1 MSFDG
6 LFLNKVVLELQ
17 KLNSGKITKIYQLA
31 KFDFLFT
38 IRSFNS
44 NYNMYFNMTP
54 DSSRIQ
60 LTNLDYER
68 PKNPSS
74 FTMFLRKHLEGAII
88 RSIKQHRSDRI
99 CTFELAKTNELGF
112 LENKFLIFEI
122 MGRYSNLV
130 ILDHDYKVIDAY
142 KHINP
147 FDNANRTVFPG
158 CKYDFPPSSKDN
170 AFESNDNLIYTNP
183 SELVQKYEGISMV
196 SANEIIKRKI
206 SLHDFINLD
215 VDPVST
221 VTTKSQNYYY
231 VDLTYKDGPKTRYS
245 DIFDMLDIFYHA
257 KDQAVR
263 NSQKSDDLLK
273 FITSKISRNDRKIS
287 KFTEDL
293 LKANNA
299 EEYKI
304 IGDLIYANMHL
315 IKKGDKSVTLL
326 NYYTNKEQTI
336 TIDKRLSAQKN
347 GEKYYKKF
355 SKLKKSISHISEQ
368 IEIAKEENEYLN
380 IVKEQIQNATLEDL
394 EEIRTELENSKM
406 IKKSNK
412 QNKRKKVMYK
422 IYKSDDGTS
431 IFVGKNN
438 IQNEYLT
445 HKNALPNEV
454 WVHIK
459 DSPSSHVIIKQSL
472 EDVSEETLR
481 LAANICAY
489 YSKYKY
495 SSSVAVDYT
504 KARFVKKIP
513 GKRNCFVTYKNHK
526 TIYIDPDEQV
536 VLNLKNHNKWCC
548 DFLILSVYGCYK
560 IYPTIRSPSG
570 YFILFSSN
578 LLFLTINSNASTP
591 TLPINITSTKTNFE
605 R

>member
-6 LFLNKVVLELQ
+6 LFLNKVILELQ
-17 KLNSGKITKIYQLA
+17 KLCSGKITKIYQLG

-38 IRSFNS
+38 IRSFNT
-44 NYNMYFNMTP
+44 NYNLYYNMTP

-60 LTNLDYER
+60 ITGLDHEK

-88 RSIKQHRSDRI
+88 KSITQHRSDRV
-99 CTFELAKTNELGF
+99 CCFELTKTNELGF
-112 LENKFLIFEI
+112 LESKYLIFEI

-130 ILDHDYKVIDAY
+130 IADHEYKVIDAY

-147 FDNANRTVFPG
+147 FDDANRTVFPG
-158 CKYDFPPSSKDN
+158 CKYIFPTSDKEN
-170 AFESNDNLIYTNP
+170 AFDADDVVTYNDP
-183 SELVQKYEGISMV
+183 AELVQKYEGIS
-196 SANEIIKRKI
+196 KI
-206 SLHDFINLD
+206 SAKEIVKRNITLRDFIDLTS
-215 VDPVST
+215 DPTST
-221 VTTKSQNYYY
+221 ITNKSQSYYY
-231 VDLTYKDGPKTRYS
+231 VDLTHKVGPKTKYS
-245 DIFDMLDIFYHA
+245 DVFQMLDIFYHE
-257 KDQAVR
+257 KDQTVR
-263 NSQKSDDLLK
+263 NAQKSDDLSK
-273 FITSKISRNDRKIS
+273 FIASKMQRNDRKII
-287 KFTEDL
+287 KFSDDL
-293 LKANNA
+293 TKANNA
-299 EEYKI
+299 DDYKI
-304 IGDLIYANMHL
+304 VGDLIYANMHL
-315 IKKGDKSVTLL
+315 IKKGDKSIKVL

-336 TIDKRLSAQKN
+336 ILDERLSAQKN

-355 SKLKKSISHISEQ
+355 TKLKKSILHINNQ
-368 IEIAKEENEYLN
+368 IEIAKEENEYLS
-380 IVKEQIQNATLEDL
+380 IIKEQIQNATLEDL

-406 IKKSNK
+406 IRKNSK

-422 IYKSDDGTS
+422 IYKSEDGTN
-431 IFVGKNN
+431 IYVGKNN

-472 EDVSEETLR
+472 EDVSDDTLR

-489 YSKYKY
+489 YSKYKH

-526 TIYIDPDEQV
+526 TIYIDPDEQL
-536 VLNLKNHNKWCC
+536 VLGLKNHNK
-548 DFLILSVYGCYK
+548 
-560 IYPTIRSPSG
+560 
-570 YFILFSSN
+570 
-578 LLFLTINSNASTP
+578 
-591 TLPINITSTKTNFE
+591 
-605 R
+605 

>member
-6 LFLNKVVLELQ
+6 LFLNKVIIELQ

-38 IRSFNS
+38 IRTFNT

-60 LTNLDYER
+60 LTSIDYEK

-74 FTMFLRKHLEGAII
+74 FTMFLRKHIEGAII
-88 RSIKQHRSDRI
+88 KSITQHRSDRI
-99 CTFELAKTNELGF
+99 CSFELTKTNELGF
-112 LENKFLIFEI
+112 LETKYIIFEI

-130 ILDHDYKVIDAY
+130 IVDQNNIVIDAY

-147 FDNANRTVFPG
+147 FDNANRTIFPG
-158 CKYDFPPSSKDN
+158 CKYDFPTSSKEN
-170 AFESNDNLIYTNP
+170 AFDANNMHIYSNP
-183 SELVQKYEGISMV
+183 SDLVQKFEGV
-196 SANEIIKRKI
+196 SITSASEIVNRKI
-206 SLHDFINLD
+206 TLKEFINLD
-215 VDPVST
+215 VEAVST
-221 VTTKSQNYYY
+221 ITNKSQSYYY
-231 VDLTYKDGPKTRYS
+231 VDLTYKIGPKTEYS
-245 DIFDMLDIFYHA
+245 SLFDMLDVFYHA
-257 KDQAVR
+257 KDQTVR
-263 NSQKSDDLLK
+263 NAQKSDDLLK

-293 LKANNA
+293 SKANNA
-299 EEYKI
+299 EDYKI

-315 IKKGDKSVTLL
+315 IKKGDKSITVL
-326 NYYTNKEQTI
+326 NYYTNCEQKI
-336 TIDKRLSAQKN
+336 LLDEKISAQKN

-355 SKLKKSISHISEQ
+355 SKLKKSISHINEQ
-368 IEIAKEENEYLN
+368 IEIAREENEYLN

-394 EEIRTELENSKM
+394 DEIRLELESSKM
-406 IKKSNK
+406 IRKSTK

-422 IYKSDDGTS
+422 IYKSEDGTN

-438 IQNEYLT
+438 IQNEFLT

-459 DSPSSHVIIKQSL
+459 DSPSSHVIIKQNL

-526 TIYIDPDEQV
+526 TIYIDPDEQL
-536 VLNLKNHNKWCC
+536 VLGLKNYNK
-548 DFLILSVYGCYK
+548 
-560 IYPTIRSPSG
+560 
-570 YFILFSSN
+570 
-578 LLFLTINSNASTP
+578 
-591 TLPINITSTKTNFE
+591 
-605 R
+605 